1 MPAVKAV
8 AALIPAFNEEKYIFD
23 TVRAVLTIPEIEDV
37 LVVDDGSLDDTAGA
51 ARRAGARV
59 LSLPANGG
67 KGEALN
73 RGAAKIDA
81 EVVVLL
87 DADLGSTAGEA
98 RRLIIPVLE
107 GWADLAIAS
116 FPESCRKGGFGLV
129 KRLAGTG
136 IKLFTGLETKSPLS
150 GQRAMTREVLRRV
163 TPFAAGFGVEVALTI
178 KAARAGFR
186 LLEVPVKMSHRD
198 SRRDVRG
205 FLHRGKQFW
214 DVTRT
219 MWELRNQGLG
229 VRS

>member
-73 RGAAKIDA
+73 HGAAKTDA

-107 GWADLAIAS
+107 GRTDLAIAI
-116 FPESCRKGGFGLV
+116 FPESGRKGGFGLV
-129 KRLAGTG
+129 KRLAGRG

-163 TPFAAGFGVEVALTI
+163 TPFAAGFGVEVALTV
-178 KAARAGFR
+178 KAVRAGFR
-186 LLEVPVKMSHRD
+186 LLEVPVMMGHRD
-198 SRRDVRG
+198 SRRDARG

-214 DVTRT
+214 DVTRA
-219 MWELRNQGLG
+219 MWELRN
-229 VRS
+229 